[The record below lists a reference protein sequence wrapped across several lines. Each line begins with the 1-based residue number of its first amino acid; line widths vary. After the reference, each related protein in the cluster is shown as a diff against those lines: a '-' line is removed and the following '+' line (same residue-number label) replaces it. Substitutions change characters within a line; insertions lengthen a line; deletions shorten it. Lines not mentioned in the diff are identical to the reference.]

1 MNPNKRH
8 RDAILRFSRPC
19 ILSSLA
25 ASFLVTHSGMAQE
38 DAEDGVSDSDARG
51 TDLAQQ
57 LQNPVADLVS
67 VPVQFNFAD
76 GVGPDEAVRT
86 IVNLQPVVPFEL
98 NDDWNLI
105 SRWIMPYVSQP
116 SLAPGLAPSSGIGDI
131 VFSAFFSPQH
141 SDGLIWGAG
150 PVLSLPATNDPVLGT
165 GKWSMGPTFVA
176 LKQSGPWTYG
186 FLANYLV
193 SVGSATNEPRPDV
206 GSGLVQ
212 PFLSYSRADGVSYS
226 ISSESSYNSKAGSGN
241 KWTVPINFSVSKITR
256 FGPFPF
262 SIGGGLG
269 WYADAPDGG
278 PDWQLRANFSHWADH
293 EKALTFTCFTR
304 SVLPQRVIWC
314 LGTGRPLACERG
326 YSGKSYRDH
335 AGIHPAR

>member
-1 MNPNKRH
+1 VTQSGIAQEADEDGDVGS
-8 RDAILRFSRPC
+8 DA
-19 ILSSLA
+19 A
-25 ASFLVTHSGMAQE
+25 AS
-38 DAEDGVSDSDARG
+38 
-51 TDLAQQ
+51 DLAQQ
-57 LQNPVADLVS
+57 LSNPVADLVS

-131 VFSAFFSPQH
+131 AFSAFFSPTRN
-141 SDGLIWGAG
+141 SNLIWGAG
-150 PVLSLPATNDPVLGT
+150 PVLSLPVTTDPVLGT
-165 GKWSMGPTFVA
+165 GKWSVGPTFVA
-176 LKQSGPWTYG
+176 LKQAGPWTYG

-193 SVGSATNEPRPDV
+193 SVGSATNEPRSDV
-206 GSGLVQ
+206 SSGLVQ
-212 PFLSYSRADGVSYS
+212 PFLAYSTAEGVTYS
-226 ISSESSYNSKAGSGN
+226 INSESSYNSKAASGN

-262 SIGGGLG
+262 SVGGGLG

-278 PDWQLRANFSHWADH
+278 PDWQLRANFT
-293 EKALTFTCFTR
+293 LILPR
-304 SVLPQRVIWC
+304 SQ
-314 LGTGRPLACERG
+314 
-326 YSGKSYRDH
+326 
-335 AGIHPAR
+335 